1 MGSNTTEAHPIIA
14 NRMKKAVKSGL
25 KIIVI
30 DPRRIDMVKV
40 AHRHLQINV
49 GTDIALINAFI
60 RVILKEGLYNA
71 SLLRNLRLILI
82 C

>member
-60 RVILKEGLYNA
+60 RVIF
-71 SLLRNLRLILI
+71 
-82 C
+82 